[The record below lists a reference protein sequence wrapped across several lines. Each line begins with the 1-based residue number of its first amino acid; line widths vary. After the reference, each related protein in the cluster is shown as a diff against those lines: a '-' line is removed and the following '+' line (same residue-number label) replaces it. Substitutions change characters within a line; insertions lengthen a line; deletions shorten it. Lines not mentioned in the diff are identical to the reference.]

1 MYIYICIYI
10 PIYTYKYIYNVYM
23 YIYAN
28 THIHICHVIQICALK
43 SPNQHLMIQICTL
56 KSTIRDLVIQI
67 CALRST
73 NCDRMIQIYA
83 LESTNRDLDFLF
95 KELLLPSR
103 VLHLSL
109 ALFRTYFPCSLSS
122 PFVSWSLSVTHTYIQ
137 LVDFWGNES
146 HVTKCGIRNC

>member
-1 MYIYICIYI
+1 
-10 PIYTYKYIYNVYM
+10 M

-43 SPNQHLMIQICTL
+43 STNKHRMIQICAP

-67 CALRST
+67 CTLRST

-83 LESTNRDLDFLF
+83 LKSTNRDLDFLF

-103 VLHLSL
+103 VLHLPL